1 MEPVITIF
9 NGEDEINVTR
19 RELLTK
25 SATEIVELLQ
35 STVIFRDVLKD
46 MNPENEGIGLHSVVA
61 INGTRPV
68 ERLELHVER
77 GYLALY
83 DTLCYKLGE
92 DSANLVIINII
103 HAINLEK
110 CSN

>member
-1 MEPVITIF
+1 MESIITIF
-9 NGEDEINVTR
+9 NGEDEVNVTR

-35 STVIFRDVLKD
+35 TTVFRDILKD
-46 MNPENEGIGLHSVVA
+46 LDEDTDGIGLHSVVA

-83 DTLCYKLGE
+83 DTLCYKLGA
-92 DSANLVIINII
+92 DSANLVILNIMN
-103 HAINLEK
+103 AINLEK
-110 CSN
+110 CSD